1 MFGSTAFSSDCDGL
15 GFATV
20 PSLEAKLA
28 IGESG
33 TKDTHSVII
42 DLTKVHRL
50 DTSAVE
56 FLEAKIRENF
66 EGRTII
72 FSGIMHRSPAAMDL
86 QRGGIPLDFSARW
99 SVSYTDRAI
108 CGPPAFEDHADAVEW
123 CRCPGRHLVRNDP
136 TVAVAPFS
144 DICRLARQSS

>member
-1 MFGSTAFSSDCDGL
+1 LFGSTAFDSDCDGL
-15 GFATV
+15 VFATV

-28 IGESG
+28 VGESD
-33 TKDTHSVII
+33 TKDTHFVII

-56 FLEAKIRENF
+56 FLEAKIRESF

-108 CGPPAFEDHADAVEW
+108 CGPLAFEDHADAVEW
-123 CRCPGRHLVRNDP
+123 CRCPGRHVVRNNP
-136 TVAVAPFS
+136 IVAVAPS
-144 DICRLARQSS
+144 GDTCRLARHKS